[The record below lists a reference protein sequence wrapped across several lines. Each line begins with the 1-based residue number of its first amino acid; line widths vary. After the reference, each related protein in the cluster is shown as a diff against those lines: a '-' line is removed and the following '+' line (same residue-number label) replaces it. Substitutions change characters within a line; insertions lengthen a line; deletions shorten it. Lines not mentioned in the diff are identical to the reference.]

1 MKKAQPIAA
10 DAGNE
15 KILQQLAIKYLPFWP
30 FFLILIALSLT
41 LAFMYLKVATPI
53 FESSASILI
62 KDEKKGQE
70 DSKMEELL
78 NLFDTHKVVENEL
91 EILRSNEVLNEVV
104 IQMRLYAPVY
114 TESGWR
120 GLLTRSAYNSSPVI
134 VEASDPRAI
143 ISVRKIYFTFPEDLN
158 KVQIGEST
166 YPLSTWVTSPWGT
179 IRFIKNPAYK
189 LKTSA
194 DKGSLDTPSGEVKYF
209 FSLIKLTNETDI
221 LGENLVTSQAS
232 KQSSVIN
239 IKIKDPVPERGEA
252 IITAIVNAYNL
263 NAIRKKSEVATNTLN
278 FIEDRLKSVKFQLD
292 SVEGSIQKYR
302 NRTGIVDISEQSKLY
317 LQSMATNDAQRNKM
331 KIQMNIL
338 NDVQGYLETKNDLGS
353 IIPSTAE
360 ISDPT
365 LTGLVNKLNNA
376 QSEYARLRKT
386 TAENNPILSGIQNEI
401 TKTKADVLE
410 AVKTQKSNLQSS
422 QDYVN
427 QISNRDSAMANA
439 IPQKERELVEVSRQ
453 RNTTADIYAF
463 LLQKREEAASY
474 SVSSILPDSY
484 IVDKATSSA
493 SPVSPKKSLILILGI
508 VMPLMVG
515 ASLISLKS
523 ALNNKILYRTD
534 IEALTN
540 YPVIGEI
547 IQGKFENGLVT
558 ASKERSFI
566 IEQFRLLRSAT
577 KNLCQPPE
585 ELKRLVVTSSV
596 EGEGKSFVATNLAN
610 IITRSNKKVV
620 LLEMDLH
627 QPSIC
632 EMLGL
637 QRGAGITDYLMGKAT
652 VEEILLQT
660 PFNPDLYFVQAGRLE
675 EDASELLLN
684 GKIEVLLDY
693 LNSKADMLVIDM
705 PPINP
710 ITDLYVIAP
719 LCDYTLYIVRH
730 GKVRKNNIQMLNENM
745 KSHNIKKVA
754 IIFNGIKKRGIGQ
767 YSYGYGYGYG
777 YDYKSSYDSYG
788 KTKKKKMA

>member
-10 DAGNE
+10 DADSE
-15 KILQQLAIKYLPFWP
+15 KFFQQLAIKYLPYWP
-30 FFLILIALSLT
+30 FFAALIILSL
-41 LAFMYLKVATPI
+41 ASAYIYLKVATPVY
-53 FESSASILI
+53 ESSASILI
-62 KDEKKGQE
+62 KDEKKGQD

-104 IQMRLYAPVY
+104 TQMRLYAPVY
-114 TESGWR
+114 TESGWH
-120 GLLTRSAYNSSPVI
+120 GMISRSGYHTSPVI
-134 VEASDPRAI
+134 VEASDPHAI
-143 ISVRKIYFTFPEDLN
+143 TPVKKVYFQVSSDMS
-158 KVQIGEST
+158 KVNIGETS
-166 YPLSTWVTSPWGT
+166 YPVAQWVTSPWGT
-179 IRFIKNPAYK
+179 IRFIKNPSYRIGSSTDK
-189 LKTSA
+189 DSA
-194 DKGSLDTPSGEVKYF
+194 EAMTGDVKYF
-209 FSLIKLTNETDI
+209 FSLIGITNESDA
-221 LGENLVTSQAS
+221 LAASLVTAQAS

-239 IKIKDPVPERGEA
+239 IKIKDPVPDRGEA
-252 IITAIVNAYNL
+252 VITSIVNAYNL
-263 NAIRKKSEVATNTLN
+263 NAIKKKSEVAANTLN

-292 SVEGSIQKYR
+292 SVESSIQKYR

-317 LQSMATNDAQRNKM
+317 LQSMATNDQQKTKT
-331 KIQMNIL
+331 KIQLNIL
-338 NDVQGYLETKNDLGS
+338 NEVQHDLESKTDLGS
-353 IIPSTAE
+353 IVPSTTE
-360 ISDPT
+360 INDPT

-376 QSEYARLRKT
+376 QTEYSRLRKT
-386 TAENNPILSGIQNEI
+386 TAENNPILSSIQNEI

-410 AVKTQKSNLQSS
+410 AVKSQKSNLESS
-422 QDYVN
+422 QAYIS

-484 IVDKATSSA
+484 IVDKATSTPA
-493 SPVSPKKSLILILGI
+493 PVSPKKSLIAILAL
-508 VMPLMVG
+508 VLPLMLG
-515 ASLISLKS
+515 AALISLKS

-547 IQGKFENGLVT
+547 IQGKFENSLVT

-566 IEQFRLLRSAT
+566 VEQFRLLRSAV
-577 KNLCQPPE
+577 KNLSNPPGR
-585 ELKRLVVTSSV
+585 LKRIVITSSV
-596 EGEGKSFVATNLAN
+596 EGEGKSFVAANLAN
-610 IITRSNKKVV
+610 SITKSNKKVA
-620 LLEMDLH
+620 LLELDLH

-637 QRGAGITDYLMGKAT
+637 KRGKGITDYLMGKVTA
-652 VEEILLQT
+652 EEIMLQT
-660 PFNPDLYFVQAGRLE
+660 PFNPDLFFVQAGNLE

-693 LNSKADMLVIDM
+693 LSGKVDMLIIDM

-710 ITDLYVIAP
+710 ITDLYAIAP
-719 LCDYTLYIVRH
+719 LCDYTLYVIRH
-730 GKVRKNNIQMLNENM
+730 DKVRKNNIKVLNENM
-745 KSHNIKKVA
+745 DSHKIKNVA
-754 IIFNGIKKRGIGQ
+754 IVFNGIKKRGIGQ

-777 YDYKSSYDSYG
+777 NDYKSSYDTYG
-788 KTKKKKMA
+788 KSKKKKIV

>member
-1 MKKAQPIAA
+1 MKKAQPIAT
-10 DAGNE
+10 DAGND
-15 KILQQLAIKYLPFWP
+15 KILQQLAIKYLPYWP
-30 FFLILIALSLT
+30 FFLFLLIISLSL
-41 LAFMYLKVATPI
+41 AFVYLQLATPI

-104 IQMRLYAPVY
+104 MQMRLYAPVY

-143 ISVRKIYFTFPEDLN
+143 KAVNKVYFTFPADISRVEIEGS
-158 KVQIGEST
+158 V
-166 YPLSTWVTSPWGT
+166 YPLSQWVTSPWGT
-179 IRFIKNPAYK
+179 IRFIKNLSFK
-189 LKTSA
+189 LKTST
-194 DKGSLDTPSGEVKYF
+194 DKDSVDTPSGEVKYY

-221 LGENLVTSQAS
+221 LGENLVTTQAS

-252 IITAIVNAYNL
+252 IITSIVNAYNL

-302 NRTGIVDISEQSKLY
+302 NRTGIVDISEQSRLY
-317 LQSMATNDAQRNKM
+317 LQSMATNDQQKNKM
-331 KIQMNIL
+331 KIQMDIL
-338 NDVQGYLETKNDLGS
+338 GDVQNYLETKNDAGS
-353 IIPSTAE
+353 IVPSTFE

-365 LTGLVNKLNNA
+365 LTQLLEKLHNS

-386 TAENNPILSGIQNEI
+386 TAENNPILSSIQNEI
-401 TKTKADVLE
+401 EKTRADVLE
-410 AVKTQKSNLQSS
+410 AIKSQKANLLSS
-422 QDYVN
+422 SASVN

-484 IVDKATSSA
+484 IVDKATSTA
-493 SPVSPKKSLILILGI
+493 SPISPKKSLILILGI
-508 VMPLMVG
+508 ILPLFLG

-577 KNLCQPPE
+577 KNLIQPPQ

-637 QRGAGITDYLMGKAT
+637 QRGPGITDYLMGKVT
-652 VEEILLQT
+652 KEEILLQT
-660 PFNPDLYFVQAGRLE
+660 PFNPDLYFVQAGKLE

-745 KSHNIKKVA
+745 KSHNIKRVA

-788 KTKKKKMA
+788 KAKRKKMA

>member
-30 FFLILIALSLT
+30 FFLILIALSLS
-41 LAFMYLKVATPI
+41 LAFAYLKVATPI

-143 ISVRKIYFTFPEDLN
+143 TSVKKVYFSFSEDIS

-166 YPLSTWVTSPWGT
+166 YPLSQWVTSPWGT
-179 IRFIKNPAYK
+179 IRFIKNPSFK
-189 LKTSA
+189 LKTST
-194 DKGSLDTPSGEVKYF
+194 DKDSLDSPSGEVKYF

-278 FIEDRLKSVKFQLD
+278 FIEDRLRSVKFQLD

-338 NDVQGYLETKNDLGS
+338 NDVEGYLETKNELGS

-365 LTGLVNKLNNA
+365 LTQLVNKLNNA
-376 QSEYARLRKT
+376 QSDYARLRKT
-386 TAENNPILSGIQNEI
+386 TAENNPILSGLQNEI

-422 QDYVN
+422 QEYVS

-508 VMPLMVG
+508 VMPLIAG

-637 QRGAGITDYLMGKAT
+637 QRGVGITDYLMGKAT

-693 LNSKADMLVIDM
+693 LNTKADMLVIDM

-745 KSHNIKKVA
+745 KSHNIRKVA

-788 KTKKKKMA
+788 KAKKKKMA